1 MTKGWAVVTGASS
14 GIGSEFAR
22 QLAGRRHPVLA
33 IARRRERLEAL
44 AKEAAEHGSRIEPL
58 IADLATEQ
66 GLALVSRRIHELGEI
81 DLLINNAGVATAGDF
96 VGASLDHEIGE
107 IRLNVEAVV
116 RLTQHVLGPMV
127 KRRRGA
133 VINLAS
139 VVGFQ
144 PFPHFAVYAATKAFV
159 LSFTEA
165 LAEELTGTGVRIL
178 ALCPGSVRTEID
190 VFAHNEGL
198 LGKLPSLTAEHVVK
212 TGLRALDNGRV
223 VKVVGS
229 LNGLLPFMGRLMP
242 RQTIRWLMGVS
253 VKPSRMQRNAKVVT

>member
-14 GIGSEFAR
+14 GIGLEFAR
-22 QLAGRRHPVLA
+22 ELTRRGHPVLA

-44 AKEAAEHGSRIEPL
+44 AKEAAEHGGRIESFS
-58 IADLATEQ
+58 ADLATEQ
-66 GLALVSRRIHELGEI
+66 GLAVVLQRVDELGEI
-81 DLLINNAGVATAGDF
+81 DLLINNAGVAIAGDF
-96 VGASLDHEIGE
+96 VGASQDQEIGE

-116 RLTQHVLGPMV
+116 KLTQHLLGPMV
-127 KRRRGA
+127 KRRHGA
-133 VINLAS
+133 IINLAS

-159 LSFTEA
+159 ISFTEA
-165 LAEELTGTGVRIL
+165 LAEELKGTGVRIL

-198 LGKLPSLTAEHVVK
+198 LGKLPSLTAEQVVK

-223 VKVVGS
+223 VKVVGF
-229 LNGLLPFMGRLMP
+229 LNQFLPFIGRLMP
-242 RQTIRWLMGVS
+242 RQTIRWLMGIS
-253 VKPSRMQRNAKVVT
+253 VKTPGTLRAQKVGS